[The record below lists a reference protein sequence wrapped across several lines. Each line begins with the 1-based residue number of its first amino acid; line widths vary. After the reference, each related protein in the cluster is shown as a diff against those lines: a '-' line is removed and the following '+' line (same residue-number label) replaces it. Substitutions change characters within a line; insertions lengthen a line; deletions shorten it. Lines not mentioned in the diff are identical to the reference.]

1 MAART
6 RKVALTDSWKE
17 NIRASMIMNRLVKH
31 VEGEVQMSPT
41 QIKAAQIILAKI
53 VPDLARTEMTGP
65 NGGPIAVAAMDVKGL
80 SDKELDQ
87 LQALLSKASPA
98 AAAANPKAR

>member
-53 VPDLARTEMTGP
+53 VPDLARTEMTGLD
-65 NGGPIAVAAMDVKGL
+65 GGPIAVAAMDVKGL

-87 LQALLSKASPA
+87 LQALLSKASPP

>member
-53 VPDLARTEMTGP
+53 VPDLARTEMTGLD
-65 NGGPIAVAAMDVKGL
+65 GGPIAVAAMDVKGL

>member
-53 VPDLARTEMTGP
+53 VPDLARTEMTGLD
-65 NGGPIAVAAMDVKGL
+65 GGPIAVAAMDVKGL

-98 AAAANPKAR
+98 AAAATPKAR